1 MTAPLT
7 GLRFSSKLNEPEGS
21 VLGTPRQGN
30 GMSGLILLEYAGS
43 PAAYTLPSPMTDIL
57 TGEKLEGR
65 IELKPYDVK
74 VLKA

>member
-1 MTAPLT
+1 
-7 GLRFSSKLNEPEGS
+7 
-21 VLGTPRQGN
+21 
-30 GMSGLILLEYAGS
+30 MSGLILLEYAGS

-57 TGEKLEGR
+57 TDEKLEGR